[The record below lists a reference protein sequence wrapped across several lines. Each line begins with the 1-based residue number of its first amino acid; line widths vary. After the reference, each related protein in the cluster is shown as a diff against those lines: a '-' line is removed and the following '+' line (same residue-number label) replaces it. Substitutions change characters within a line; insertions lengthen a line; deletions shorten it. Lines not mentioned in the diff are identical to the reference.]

1 MVIHLAF
8 SLTSKAII
16 SNRSSAARKLQ
27 ASSSVQFFFPVKID
41 GCCKMVVN
49 HHESSEKQGE
59 KGDNTNQYPHHNQ
72 ASICSGVHMCLLNS
86 DDDNDS
92 GTQLLKW
99 FWWALVFLYKRSIH
113 KHPKTSCFMVSL

>member
-1 MVIHLAF
+1 
-8 SLTSKAII
+8 
-16 SNRSSAARKLQ
+16 
-27 ASSSVQFFFPVKID
+27 
-41 GCCKMVVN
+41 MVVN

-99 FWWALVFLYKRSIH
+99 FWWALVLLCRSIC
-113 KHPKTSCFMVSL
+113 KHPKTGCFMVSLKLYKSMTLTVTHMYSKKSFENNTKSSC